1 MPKNF
6 VSYDNAEDLMTGIDN
21 KKVSKIDLTS
31 IIATGTTN
39 TTGSV
44 IESGKYFYLNNSVMK
59 AIDDIG
65 INETFVEN
73 TNYITIPDGTLNE
86 NSSTGGGHTIQD
98 ASGNDMP
105 QESDLQFAGYLKTTD
120 DSSGGKTVVS
130 DAPTEITY
138 DDYMAMTPAQKQGTK
153 WLITDAPGHLATNQ
167 AIFTLKDQELTFTG
181 TTATISDQRINTSTY
196 PLIYWDDS
204 SIEAAAEAH
213 ITSTVSNGQITFTAE
228 TAPASTLTCDIVFIS
243 NAYSGGGSGGGGH
256 VIIDNTGEELPQ
268 ESNLQFADAE
278 VTDDST
284 NSKTVVKVVRQ
295 MTQAEFDELSQSEK
309 AGVIEVTDAN
319 APQMLASQIKASDG
333 NNLNSL
339 VVPYV
344 VDFDVWNAYDEE
356 ERSALKAA
364 HPKIHV
370 TNVPGA
376 DGSIDI
382 EMFTKLWENPSPTSV
397 FAAQNITLASGDY
410 DFLLVVSNLYTSM
423 GERFSVISPK
433 GSNIYINYA
442 VSGSGSRSANRTLT
456 YVNDTTLTAEDAYTA
471 IGTTQS
477 SVDNARCIPIA
488 IYGIK
493 STVSLKISAIASNVS
508 TSASKCMM
516 PDGVTPITDAIKWKA
531 HALNQTVTNDG
542 TSKVTLPTEF
552 NELLVLIR
560 SSGTV
565 YGRYNLSA
573 LELSSNPELERS
585 CGWYEGAN
593 YNSDV
598 LFYKSKSQIYG
609 AVRLKGTIVA
619 TTADVYYR

>member
-1 MPKNF
+1 MPNNF
-6 VSYDNAEDLMTGIDN
+6 VSYDNAEDLMAGLNN

-73 TNYITIPDGTLNE
+73 TNYITIPNGTLNE

-105 QESDLQFAGYLKTTD
+105 QEPDLQFAGYLKTTD
-120 DSSGGKTVVS
+120 NSSGGKTVVS
-130 DAPTEITY
+130 DAPTEISY

-167 AIFTLKDQELTFTG
+167 AIFTLKDKELTFTG

-256 VIIDNTGEELPQ
+256 VIMDNTGEELPQ

-319 APQMLASQIKASDG
+319 APQILASQIKASDG
-333 NNLNSL
+333 NNVDAL

-344 VDFDVWNAYDEE
+344 VDFDTWNAYDDD

-370 TNVPGA
+370 TNVPEATGYIEA
-376 DGSIDI
+376 DL
-382 EMFTKLWENPSPTSV
+382 MTKLWENPSPTES
-397 FAAQNITLASGDY
+397 FSMQTITLLSNDY
-410 DFLLVVSNLYTSM
+410 DELMCICAWTTNSSMQISGISDGNNPAFVQTVGANGSVYGVYRRSFAPQNNKTQVLISSNTFIPLN
-423 GERFSVISPK
+423 G
-433 GSNIYINYA
+433 
-442 VSGSGSRSANRTLT
+442 
-456 YVNDTTLTAEDAYTA
+456 
-471 IGTTQS
+471 GTTS
-477 SVDNARCIPIA
+477 TYNNGCIPLV

-493 STVSLKISAIASNVS
+493 STLSLKISAIASNVS

-516 PDGVTPITDAIKWKA
+516 PDGE
-531 HALNQTVTNDG
+531 
-542 TSKVTLPTEF
+542 TSVADKISA
-552 NELLVLIR
+552 NELSAAVSLLSYVSASNMYTFPTDGYVHIQ
-560 SSGTV
+560 SSAHSG
-565 YGRYNLSA
+565 
-573 LELSSNPELERS
+573 
-585 CGWYEGAN
+585 
-593 YNSDV
+593 NSV
-598 LFYKSKSQIYG
+598 NMYLYG
-609 AVRLKGTIVA
+609 ATGSLALLKTVSLGR
-619 TTADVYYR
+619 DYVYVKAGMRVYFSLTGSDNVVNFNGLV